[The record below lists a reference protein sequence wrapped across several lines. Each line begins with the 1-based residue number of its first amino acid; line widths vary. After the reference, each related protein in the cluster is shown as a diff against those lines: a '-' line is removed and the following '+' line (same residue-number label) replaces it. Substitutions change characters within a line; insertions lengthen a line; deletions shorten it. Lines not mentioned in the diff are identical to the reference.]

1 MPHDNLLITCNA
13 NMNVNVNAKL
23 GSGIK
28 LGYLISVCGW
38 ASECEAKR
46 TEAENASVRAIK
58 ILLGRGGTRRC
69 RPADVSRRTTI
80 STRPDNYGTARTDPG
95 PSETSSETRRRKRE
109 RTQRQQVRGLSPRSA
124 GNRPSTRQ
132 DASRR
137 TITNCGHGT
146 CGRHHISHPAEA
158 TKHKTLVG

>member
-1 MPHDNLLITCNA
+1 MTACLQALKFVCLGGSGCRGRGRNTHHRYHHRYTDPDNAHEHTKTPPHHPYSSIA
-13 NMNVNVNAKL
+13 NSNVNVNAKL

-28 LGYLISVCGW
+28 LGYLVSVCGW

-95 PSETSSETRRRKRE
+95 PSETSSEIRRRKRE
-109 RTQRQQVRGLSPRSA
+109 RT
-124 GNRPSTRQ
+124 
-132 DASRR
+132 
-137 TITNCGHGT
+137 
-146 CGRHHISHPAEA
+146 
-158 TKHKTLVG
+158 